1 MRLSKRS
8 PTNDRQVTLL
18 LDSESNNGIYFNLVI
33 YSLSINP
40 TLLLLLGFSLC
51 FVGEQTARAQ
61 TALRPANANPDQ
73 LRTIVP
79 AAARKAGT
87 KAVEFGI
94 WLGYREILTMALG
107 HSMTTVPATT
117 DMHYRIGGIAET
129 FMSTLL
135 LMLVEQE
142 RISLDDKI
150 SRWFPNLLVA
160 DQVTVRMLVANTA
173 GYIDYVTVDDFLKLQ
188 LAEPFRTFT
197 DEELIN
203 YSVRD
208 GKMNFPPGTSQQYS
222 HKVRA
227 AKKRLVRLKVAKP
240 PLASACRARQ
250 VPIV

>member
-8 PTNDRQVTLL
+8 PINDRQVTLL

-33 YSLSINP
+33 YSLSIKP

-94 WLGYREILTMALG
+94 WLGDRQILTMALG

-117 DMHYRIGGIAET
+117 DMHYRIGRIAET

-135 LMLVEQE
+135 LMLVEKE

-150 SRWFPNLLVA
+150 SRWFPNLLMA

-188 LAEPFRTFT
+188 
-197 DEELIN
+197 
-203 YSVRD
+203 
-208 GKMNFPPGTSQQYS
+208 PG
-222 HKVRA
+222 RA
-227 AKKRLVRLKVAKP
+227 VSDVYRRGVDQLLGP
-240 PLASACRARQ
+240 
-250 VPIV
+250 